1 MYIIESDVSITTSA
15 KNALELSSYYK
26 NNYFNFKNNLEHYIY
41 NADDVLK
48 TYLKDEILLNLND
61 KESPEF
67 NKFQIILDEINSK
80 IIFDILVQDMKNQEQ
95 IEKEIL
101 LEETTNETSNIT
113 REQIIEYLS
122 TELKCL
128 DNTEFDKNLFAPI
141 IEKIKE
147 KDNELSFLLRDK
159 TADINLNNINGV
171 DTSSVN
177 LLTKAERFYE
187 KIYSQIS
194 FEEKE
199 NLINGLKNSSR
210 YNILYNSLFAINLEP
225 RTGKQLERGHETER
239 KDYFAKGTY
248 LSENK
253 NPIWKPNFV
262 ASLQSAGSSVA
273 GATLVAGFGSKGA
286 SLAGL
291 IYNKVRL
298 SQLDDIEWINFKKEI
313 INNHKCYALR
323 EKIAFDDEK
332 REIHHIYTKNHHL
345 VASEIKIAP
354 MLLDL
359 TSDNPLKILKTE
371 EELSNAEKLLEQNTQ
386 ANLITSFDDLK
397 MLIIKDSQ
405 NINNLTFKNIKDKGR
420 LQSDRVDNYPDED
433 FQALCHVYKNERITA
448 NELQTRNSNLSELIH
463 CISYSA
469 KPEDEGKN
477 NKISQVQAANL
488 NMLEHQFF
496 NEVGNAYIKTKK
508 ILRDE
513 LLIVTG
519 ATRKSPFSFDALNG
533 FIVGKDTLAYEWVE
547 TNSKLREFNQ
557 TGSLSPNK
565 SIEQIE
571 KDFNS
576 SSITNEDN
584 SNSIEDLI
592 KSMPKPKL
600 ELDDILEDDT
610 ETKTY
615 FGDDYENKSIN
626 EKLEIIENRVLEDY
640 KVFLFGNLGQNVIN
654 TQMETERALN
664 TFRTNNSQKEQ
675 AFSIMLEGLK
685 KTTPNKEFTLEPIV
699 RDIILKVLPQNIK
712 TTNEQARLAIT
723 EIVQGFMSS
732 LAVQHLE
739 NATNLANNI
748 EALKAE
754 RIKNS
759 TLLEDLNK
767 TNEENLKLQN
777 EVLDLS
783 DNLNK
788 NILALEDTRIELT
801 VASELLQEQL
811 LTNSKLEKHINEVQ
825 DNIKILMDNLQKIT
839 GTEIF
844 EFADITSAV
853 NNMKLEQLAQI
864 NSLNDNINNL
874 QQQNNSLVSLIE
886 DQKIAIQTLEENITN
901 KTTIINHLTEN
912 LNSANAKIND
922 LENTNNHLTENLNSA
937 NAKINDLENTNNHLT
952 ENLNSANAKIN
963 DLTVEKDNLEQKY
976 KDLLEKYN
984 EQNQDYHSLGATVER
999 FNKQFKEMLETIKN
1013 LTEENEYLKSLKLD
1027 DKKTE
1032 EDSEEDNLFS
1042 NINRR

>member
-1 MYIIESDVSITTSA
+1 MYVIESDISITTSA
-15 KNALELSSYYK
+15 KNALELSYHYK
-26 NNYFNFKNNLEHYIY
+26 DNYFNFKNHLEHYTY
-41 NADDVLK
+41 NVDDVLK
-48 TYLKDEILLNLND
+48 TYLKDEILLNLDD

-101 LEETTNETSNIT
+101 IEETTNEASNIT

-122 TELKCL
+122 TEIKCF
-128 DNTEFDKNLFAPI
+128 DNVEFDKNLFTPI

-159 TADINLNNINGV
+159 TAGITLGNINGV
-171 DTSSVN
+171 NTSSVN

-194 FEEKE
+194 FKEKE
-199 NLINGLKNSSR
+199 NLINGLKNSGR

-248 LSENK
+248 LAENK

-298 SQLDDIEWINFKKEI
+298 SQLDDAEWTNFKKEI
-313 INNHKCYALR
+313 IDNHKCYALR

-332 REIHHIYTKNHHL
+332 KEIHHIYTKNHHL

-371 EELSNAEKLLEQNTQ
+371 EELSNAEKLLKQNTQ
-386 ANLITSFDDLK
+386 ANLITTLDDLK

-477 NKISQVQAANL
+477 NKISQVQATNL
-488 NMLEHQFF
+488 NMIEHQFF

-513 LLIVTG
+513 VLIVTG
-519 ATRKSPFSFDALNG
+519 ATRKSPYSFDALNG

-571 KDFNS
+571 KDYNS
-576 SSITNEDN
+576 SGENTVKENN
-584 SNSIEDLI
+584 IEKLI

-600 ELDDILEDDT
+600 ELDDILEDNI
-610 ETKTY
+610 ETDSY
-615 FGDDYENKSIN
+615 FGEDFDSKTID
-626 EKLEIIENRVLEDY
+626 EKIEIIENRVLEEY

-654 TQMETERALN
+654 TQIETERALN

-675 AFSIMLEGLK
+675 AFNIMLEGLK

-732 LAVQHLE
+732 LATQHLE
-739 NATNLANNI
+739 NATNLATNI

-767 TNEENLKLQN
+767 TNEENTKLQK
-777 EVLDLS
+777 EVLGLS
-783 DNLNK
+783 EDLNK
-788 NILALEDTRIELT
+788 NIIALEDTKIELT

-811 LTNSKLEKHINEVQ
+811 LTNNKLEKHIDEVEN
-825 DNIKILMDNLQKIT
+825 NINVLINNLQKIT
-839 GTEIF
+839 GLEIF
-844 EFADITSAV
+844 EFTNIASAV
-853 NNMKLEQLAQI
+853 EHMKLEQLAQI
-864 NSLNDNINNL
+864 SSLNEDINQL
-874 QQQNNSLVSLIE
+874 QQQNTSLTNLVE
-886 DQKIAIQTLEENITN
+886 EQKTAIKTLEETMTSKIVVIDN
-901 KTTIINHLTEN
+901 LTEN
-912 LNSANAKIND
+912 LNSANTKIEN
-922 LENTNNHLTENLNSA
+922 LENTNKNLVENLNNA
-937 NAKINDLENTNNHLT
+937 NN
-952 ENLNSANAKIN
+952 KIN
-963 DLTVEKDNLEQKY
+963 DLTIEKDDLEQKY
-976 KDLLEKYN
+976 KELLEKYN
-984 EQNQDYHSLGATVER
+984 EQRKEYLAQNEAFWNLNKHLKDMSATV
-999 FNKQFKEMLETIKN
+999 QQLQD
-1013 LTEENEYLKSLKLD
+1013 ENEELKASNPTP
-1027 DKKTE
+1027 KKTNAAS
-1032 EDSEEDNLFS
+1032 DDNLFS
-1042 NINRR
+1042 NTNRR

>member
-1 MYIIESDVSITTSA
+1 MYVIESDVSVTTSA

-26 NNYFNFKNNLEHYIY
+26 NNYFNFKNNLEHYTY
-41 NADDVLK
+41 NVDDVLK
-48 TYLKDEILLNLND
+48 TYLKDEILLNLDD

-95 IEKEIL
+95 IEKEII

-113 REQIIEYLS
+113 REHIIEYLS
-122 TELKCL
+122 TELKCFNNA
-128 DNTEFDKNLFAPI
+128 DFDKNLFTPI

-147 KDNELSFLLRDK
+147 KNNEISFLLRDK
-159 TADINLNNINGV
+159 TADIALNNINGV

-248 LSENK
+248 LAENK

-291 IYNKVRL
+291 IYNKIRL
-298 SQLDDIEWINFKKEI
+298 SQLDDTEWTNFKKEI
-313 INNHKCYALR
+313 ISNHKCYALR

-332 REIHHIYTKNHHL
+332 KEIHHIYAKNHHL

-359 TSDNPLKILKTE
+359 TSDSPLKILKTE
-371 EELSNAEKLLEQNTQ
+371 EELNNAEKVLKQNAQ
-386 ANLITSFDDLK
+386 ANLITTLDDLK
-397 MLIIKDSQ
+397 MLVIKDSQ

-433 FQALCHVYKNERITA
+433 FQTLCHVYKNERITA

-533 FIVGKDTLAYEWVE
+533 FIIGKDTLAYEWVE
-547 TNSKLREFNQ
+547 ANSKLREFNQ

-571 KDFNS
+571 KDYNS
-576 SSITNEDN
+576 SSENIVKEKN
-584 SNSIEDLI
+584 IEDLI

-600 ELDDILEDDT
+600 EIDDILDDSSEVKVT
-610 ETKTY
+610 FD
-615 FGDDYENKSIN
+615 FGDDNFENKSVE
-626 EKLEIIENRVLEDY
+626 EKLEIIENRVQEEY
-640 KVFLFGNLGQNVIN
+640 KTFLFGNLGQNVIN
-654 TQMETERALN
+654 TQIETERALN

-732 LAVQHLE
+732 LATQHLE
-739 NATNLANNI
+739 NATNLAINI

-754 RIKNS
+754 RIRNS

-767 TNEENLKLQN
+767 SNEENSKLQN

-788 NILALEDTRIELT
+788 NIIALEDTKLELT
-801 VASELLQEQL
+801 IASELLQEQL
-811 LTNSKLEKHINEVQ
+811 LANNKLEKHIDEVEN
-825 DNIKILMDNLQKIT
+825 NINVLISNLQKIT
-839 GTEIF
+839 GLEIL
-844 EFADITSAV
+844 EFTNIASAV
-853 NNMKLEQLAQI
+853 EHMKLEQLAQI
-864 NSLNDNINNL
+864 NSLNENIKQL
-874 QQQNNSLVSLIE
+874 QQQNISLANLVE
-886 DQKIAIQTLEENITN
+886 DQKTAIKTLEENITS
-901 KTTIINHLTEN
+901 KTTLINNLTEN
-912 LNSANAKIND
+912 LNNANIKIDN
-922 LENTNNHLTENLNSA
+922 LENANSNLITRLNNANSKIDYLTA
-937 NAKINDLENTNNHLT
+937 
-952 ENLNSANAKIN
+952 
-963 DLTVEKDNLEQKY
+963 EKDTLEQKY
-976 KDLLEKYN
+976 KELEENYKERTKEWN
-984 EQNQDYHSLGATVER
+984 SLGRTVER
-999 FNKQFKEMLETIKN
+999 FNEQFKEMNEIIKN
-1013 LTEENEYLKSLKLD
+1013 LTKENDELKASKIQKVENKDL
-1027 DKKTE
+1027 
-1032 EDSEEDNLFS
+1032 EDDNLFS